1 MDAQMKKQKG
11 AIGWIAGFAGKK
23 KAQYGISVVLA
34 ICSTACGV
42 TPYILI
48 SMLVN
53 ALIQGERN
61 IAYYLVMCAIIAG
74 LFVAKNVFYSISTVC
89 SHNAT
94 FAVLAGIRQSLCEKL
109 TKVPLG
115 FVKDI
120 PSGTLKNIMMERVD
134 SIETILAH
142 VLPEFTSN
150 LLVPMFL
157 YVYMLVV
164 DWRLAL
170 VALVPVVVG
179 FMLSMG
185 MYAGYEQNHKNALAK
200 TKALNDT
207 AVEYINGIEVIKA
220 FGKAKSSYEKFVIA
234 AREGADCFIQW
245 MKRANIFHTAALTL
259 TPYTLVAILP
269 VGAYFFMQG
278 TITGTAL
285 ITMIILAIGLISP
298 LITLMSYMDD
308 IGQARTVLKE
318 VTGILEEPELVRPE
332 VSKAQPSDHSI
343 ALKDVRFSYHEKEI
357 LHGIDLVMAD
367 GSINAIVGPSGSGK
381 STIAKLIASLWDPDS
396 GKIEIGG
403 VDIKE
408 IAPDDYHKL
417 IAYVSQENFLF
428 DKTVKEN
435 IRLGNPEASDEAVME
450 IAKKS
455 GCHDFIMKL
464 EHGYETVV
472 GGAGGHLSGGERQR
486 ISIARAM
493 LKDAPIVILDEATAY
508 TDPENE
514 ALIQRSVAAL
524 IQGKTLIVI
533 AHRLST
539 ITDADNIFVVNQ
551 GKIEQAGTHKEL
563 LEYCGLYREMWQA
576 HIAAKDGL
584 KEGAGSC

>member
-1 MDAQMKKQKG
+1 MSSQTERSKG
-11 AIGWIAGFAGKK
+11 AVAWIAEFAGEKR
-23 KAQYGISVVLA
+23 ALYAASVILA

-42 TPYILI
+42 APYILI

-53 ALIQGERN
+53 ALIQGETQ
-61 IAYYLVMCAIIAG
+61 IGYYLMMCALIAG
-74 LFVAKNVFYSISTVC
+74 LFIAKNVFYSISTVC

-94 FAVLAGIRQSLCEKL
+94 FAILAGIRQSLCEKL
-109 TKVPLG
+109 IKVPLG
-115 FVKDI
+115 TVKDI

-134 SIETILAH
+134 SIESILAH

-150 LLVPMFL
+150 LLVPIFIFI
-157 YVYMLVV
+157 YMLVV

-170 VALVPVVVG
+170 IALVPVVVG
-179 FMLSMG
+179 FILSMG
-185 MYAGYEQNHKNALAK
+185 MYVGYEKNHKNALAK

-220 FGKAKSSYEKFVIA
+220 FGKAKSSYEKFVLA
-234 AREGADCFIQW
+234 AKEGADCFIAW
-245 MKRANIFHTAALTL
+245 MKRANIFHAAALTV
-259 TPYTLVAILP
+259 TPYTLIAILP

-278 TITGTAL
+278 TLTSTAL

-308 IGQARTVLKE
+308 IGQARTVMKE
-318 VTGILEEPELVRPE
+318 VTGILEQQELIRPE
-332 VSKAQPSDHSI
+332 ISKAQPKDHSI
-343 ALKDVRFSYHEKEI
+343 VLRDVTFGYHEKEI
-357 LHGIDLVMAD
+357 LHGINLAMAD
-367 GSINAIVGPSGSGK
+367 GTINAFVGPSGSGK
-381 STIAKLIASLWDPDS
+381 STLAKLIASLWDPDS

-403 VDIKE
+403 ADIRE
-408 IAPDDYHKL
+408 ISPDDFHKL

-435 IRLGNPEASDEAVME
+435 IRLGNPQASDEAVIE

-464 EHGYETVV
+464 EHGYDTVV

-486 ISIARAM
+486 VSIARAM

-514 ALIQRSVAAL
+514 ALTQSSVAAL

-539 ITDADNIFVVNQ
+539 ITDADNIFVVNN
-551 GKIEQAGTHKEL
+551 GNIEDAGTHEEL
-563 LEYCGLYREMWQA
+563 LRNCNLYREMWQA

-584 KEGAGSC
+584 EEGA

>member
-1 MDAQMKKQKG
+1 MSSQTERSKG
-11 AIGWIAGFAGKK
+11 AVAWIAEFAGEKR
-23 KAQYGISVVLA
+23 ALYAASVILA

-42 TPYILI
+42 APYILI

-53 ALIQGERN
+53 ALIQGETQ
-61 IAYYLVMCAIIAG
+61 IDYYLMMCALIAG
-74 LFVAKNVFYSISTVC
+74 LFIAKNVFYSISTVC

-109 TKVPLG
+109 IKVPLG
-115 FVKDI
+115 TVKDI

-134 SIETILAH
+134 SIESILAH

-150 LLVPMFL
+150 LLVPIFIFI
-157 YVYMLVV
+157 YMLVV

-170 VALVPVVVG
+170 IALVPVVVG
-179 FMLSMG
+179 FILSMG
-185 MYAGYEQNHKNALAK
+185 MYVGYEKNHKNALAK

-220 FGKAKSSYEKFVIA
+220 FGKAKSSYEKFVLA
-234 AREGADCFIQW
+234 AKEGADCFIAW
-245 MKRANIFHTAALTL
+245 MKRANIFHAAALTV
-259 TPYTLVAILP
+259 TPYTLIVILP

-278 TITGTAL
+278 TLTSTAL

-308 IGQARTVLKE
+308 IGQARTVMKE
-318 VTGILEEPELVRPE
+318 VTGILEQQELIRPE
-332 VSKAQPSDHSI
+332 ISKAQPKDHSI
-343 ALKDVRFSYHEKEI
+343 VLRDVTFGYHEKEI
-357 LHGIDLVMAD
+357 LHGINLAMAD
-367 GSINAIVGPSGSGK
+367 GTINAFVGPSGSGK
-381 STIAKLIASLWDPDS
+381 STLAKLIASLWDPDS

-403 VDIKE
+403 ADIRE
-408 IAPDDYHKL
+408 ISPDDFHKL

-435 IRLGNPEASDEAVME
+435 IRLGNPQASDEAVIE

-464 EHGYETVV
+464 EHGYDTVV

-486 ISIARAM
+486 VSIARAM

-514 ALIQRSVAAL
+514 ALTQSSVAAL

-539 ITDADNIFVVNQ
+539 ITDADNIFVVNN
-551 GKIEQAGTHKEL
+551 GNIEDAGTHEEL
-563 LEYCGLYREMWQA
+563 LRNCNLYREMWQA

-584 KEGAGSC
+584 EEGA